1 MKLSEYKTRYLK
13 EKILPEKLMSN
24 HGEQEYTFGISCCN
38 GNNCSK
44 GYTANNVYLNMV
56 ANSYSA
62 NMEIYLPKTG
72 EKLPEYM
79 TRIGEMEKN
88 MSNESPKY
96 GKSPINISSGI
107 LGFMIY
113 ILLKY

>member
-24 HGEQEYTFGISCCN
+24 HGEQEYTFGITCCD
-38 GNNCSK
+38 GGNCSK
-44 GYTANNVYLNMV
+44 GYTANNIYLNMV
-56 ANSYSA
+56 ANSYSD
-62 NMEIYLPKTG
+62 NMSLYLPKSG
-72 EKLPEYM
+72 EGPIDYL

-96 GKSPINISSGI
+96 
-107 LGFMIY
+107 
-113 ILLKY
+113 